1 MSEDTPLY
9 NMQPRTGK
17 YIAYNQEL
25 GTSNSQPVTR
35 NPEPGTQNPESDTAI
50 LIEGLQGIITKA
62 DNITFSNM
70 SVTAQSIKSIDC
82 FLTDILKQ
90 KM

>member
-1 MSEDTPLY
+1 MSENTPFYKTKFVSATL
-9 NMQPRTGK
+9 
-17 YIAYNQEL
+17 
-25 GTSNSQPVTR
+25 NSQPDTR
-35 NPEPGTQNPESDTAI
+35 NPEPVTNNQQPGTSTEPDTAI
-50 LIEGLQGIITKA
+50 LIEGLQSIITKA

-70 SVTAQSIKSIDC
+70 SVTAQSIKSIAC